1 MIFRNENDEYEADP
15 PALPVNQRR
24 NLSQEINIE
33 VNRVTQ
39 KRKGR
44 NQQQSSSVL
53 ERIPDF
59 LRSAKQNEEQEI
71 IDERR
76 RINVAENRKSMI
88 ELMNNLDGDD
98 DDDDDD
104 DETNKRLLIDI
115 PFNELISVLLT
126 LVNSMTYIPSRYVK
140 QCRNIMIKY
149 ADNIIRNKN
158 NELLWK
164 KYFLLTVVLFTDIQ
178 GSRRAGLDDRIKSL
192 SRDDWSTFTVG
203 MFRKARYKKK
213 SIGKGLEF
221 HEESEIEEADTEAKK
236 ERLRQQID
244 QWDNKIKALAKAGD
258 IGKVMKMVDREGHIG
273 VVTDDTIMRLQA
285 KHPQPIEEM
294 PVEFI
299 NMAPSKVSLD
309 LGIHKDSV
317 RAIIVARPKGVKD
330 GPDKMRY
337 DLLRTL
343 VGSGGVENSDEEKFS
358 VSIGNMISIL
368 VNGEAPNMIY
378 EFLHDNQLIPVS
390 KPDSSDVRPVGMG
403 FVLRKITSIFI
414 LRYTSHATSAIH
426 TLEGEDIP
434 FNDHHFN
441 GLQYGLEKI
450 GTEKIIHSC
459 RAHQELNP
467 DQDCYLMDAENGFNN
482 SSRVVMLQ
490 EVKKHF
496 PALLPFI
503 SRMYGTDSIGWVL
516 MGNEVKKV
524 VAREGFS
531 QGDVLASWLY
541 CLGQHP
547 LQKMILDEINTY
559 NVNTVFKFF
568 IDDGNSI
575 APFELQCK
583 IIEMLIEHGP
593 QYGYILNRI
602 KGKYSLGQCHSDST
616 AKKRK
621 KILVKKYG
629 FNPDVIMLHPS
640 NGGDILKYGAKV
652 LGSCI
657 GSEDFCQQFMEQK
670 IVKLDKTKSNI
681 ISKIRNIQI
690 RQLVLKW
697 CFTQKWI
704 FLNEQL
710 LLFS

>member
-1 MIFRNENDEYEADP
+1 
-15 PALPVNQRR
+15 
-24 NLSQEINIE
+24 
-33 VNRVTQ
+33 
-39 KRKGR
+39 
-44 NQQQSSSVL
+44 
-53 ERIPDF
+53 
-59 LRSAKQNEEQEI
+59 
-71 IDERR
+71 
-76 RINVAENRKSMI
+76 
-88 ELMNNLDGDD
+88 
-98 DDDDDD
+98 
-104 DETNKRLLIDI
+104 
-115 PFNELISVLLT
+115 
-126 LVNSMTYIPSRYVK
+126 
-140 QCRNIMIKY
+140 
-149 ADNIIRNKN
+149 
-158 NELLWK
+158 
-164 KYFLLTVVLFTDIQ
+164 
-178 GSRRAGLDDRIKSL
+178 
-192 SRDDWSTFTVG
+192 

-294 PVEFI
+294 PEEFV

-337 DLLRTL
+337 DLLLTL

-358 VSIGNMISIL
+358 ESIGNMISIL

-403 FVLRKITSIFI
+403 FVLRKLTSIFI

-434 FNDHHFN
+434 FNDDHFN
-441 GLQYGLEKI
+441 GLQYGLKKI

-503 SRMYGTDSIGWVL
+503 SRMYGTDSIGFFFFFFYRFL
-516 MGNEVKKV
+516 HIK
-524 VAREGFS
+524 
-531 QGDVLASWLY
+531 
-541 CLGQHP
+541 
-547 LQKMILDEINTY
+547 LQ
-559 NVNTVFKFF
+559 
-568 IDDGNSI
+568 
-575 APFELQCK
+575 
-583 IIEMLIEHGP
+583 
-593 QYGYILNRI
+593 
-602 KGKYSLGQCHSDST
+602 
-616 AKKRK
+616 
-621 KILVKKYG
+621 
-629 FNPDVIMLHPS
+629 
-640 NGGDILKYGAKV
+640 
-652 LGSCI
+652 
-657 GSEDFCQQFMEQK
+657 
-670 IVKLDKTKSNI
+670 
-681 ISKIRNIQI
+681 
-690 RQLVLKW
+690 
-697 CFTQKWI
+697 
-704 FLNEQL
+704 
-710 LLFS
+710 